1 MLKLD
6 VQRRKRAAGHL
17 IKHSIRQKQICP
29 LIPVISLFMLFILK
43 IKKGDAYRNDRSK
56 PMKQMKTKCLIRE
69 FQHVDVYKSK
79 ALNPEAI

>member
-6 VQRRKRAAGHL
+6 VQRRKHAAGHL

-29 LIPVISLFMLFILK
+29 LIPVISLFNALHSK
-43 IKKGDAYRNDRSK
+43 NKTRGNDRSK